1 MLVSL
6 PLRWGLASAG
16 ACDTTMCPAAFLQV
30 RRIELSRIGATGAVD
45 PSLLLQLLLECEL
58 EGVTR
63 LRCCEGML
71 PTWDEALFKKLE
83 GLRILNLSSCQLSS
97 LPSGTEHLLI
107 DLSWQ
112 PDETN

>member
-1 MLVSL
+1 MMC
-6 PLRWGLASAG
+6 SA
-16 ACDTTMCPAAFLQV
+16 ALLQV

-45 PSLLLQLLLECEL
+45 PSLVLQLLLECEL

-97 LPSGTEHLLI
+97 LPSGTGHLSA
-107 DLSWQ
+107 DPSWHL
-112 PDETN
+112 DEQN

>member
-1 MLVSL
+1 MMC
-6 PLRWGLASAG
+6 SA
-16 ACDTTMCPAAFLQV
+16 ALLQV

-45 PSLLLQLLLECEL
+45 PSLVLQLLLECEL

-97 LPSGTEHLLI
+97 LPSGTADPSWHL
-107 DLSWQ
+107 
-112 PDETN
+112 DEQN